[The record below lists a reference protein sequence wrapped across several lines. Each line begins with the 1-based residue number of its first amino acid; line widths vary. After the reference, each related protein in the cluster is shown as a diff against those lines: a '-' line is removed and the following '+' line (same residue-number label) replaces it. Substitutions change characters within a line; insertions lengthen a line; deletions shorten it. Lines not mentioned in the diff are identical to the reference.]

1 MTTIYQPGELDRR
14 IEARGAEDGFLA
26 AERSDDGGVWGCL
39 GHVDRQRFLDQV
51 RWQHLVLCG
60 DTSYVDG
67 VTVDRVAH
75 SYMLR
80 WTDQY
85 GHERYSRGLPI
96 EGDPVRN
103 RPVTAEDAGAEP
115 VTMLDV

>member
-1 MTTIYQPGELDRR
+1 MTTTYQPGDLDRR
-14 IEARGAEDGFLA
+14 IDARGAEDGFLA

-67 VTVDRVAH
+67 VVCAAGESTRSECLA
-75 SYMLR
+75 
-80 WTDQY
+80 
-85 GHERYSRGLPI
+85 
-96 EGDPVRN
+96 GDH
-103 RPVTAEDAGAEP
+103 
-115 VTMLDV
+115 

>member
-1 MTTIYQPGELDRR
+1 MTTTYQPGELNRR

-26 AERSDDGGVWGCL
+26 VEWSDGGGVWGCL

-60 DTSYVDG
+60 DESWVDG
-67 VTVDRVAH
+67 VTVDEVAH
-75 SYMLR
+75 CYMLR
-80 WTDQY
+80 RTDQY
-85 GHERYSRGLPI
+85 GQERYSRGLPI
-96 EGDPVRN
+96 DGDPVHT

>member
-1 MTTIYQPGELDRR
+1 MTTTYQPGDLDRL
-14 IEARGAEDGFLA
+14 IDARGAEDGFLA
-26 AERSDDGGVWGCL
+26 REWGDDSGVWGCL

-51 RWQHLVLCG
+51 RWQHLVVCG
-60 DTSYVDG
+60 DTRYVDG
-67 VTVDRVAH
+67 VTVNDVAH

-80 WTDQY
+80 WTDQH
-85 GHERYSRGLPI
+85 GEEQYSRGLPI
-96 EGDPVRN
+96 DGEPVHT